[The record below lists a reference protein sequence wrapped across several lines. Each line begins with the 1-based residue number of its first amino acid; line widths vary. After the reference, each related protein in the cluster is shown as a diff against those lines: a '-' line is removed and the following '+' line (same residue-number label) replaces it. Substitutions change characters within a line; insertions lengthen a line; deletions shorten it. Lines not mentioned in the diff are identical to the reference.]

1 MQLQGLIE
9 RPRMADLRDRY
20 RQGLTSAG
28 YLVLLGVA
36 LQMGDASGGAVCL
49 MLIVAVGLLACA
61 STYRR
66 ARAIADVATSRIG
79 SAAQGYVE
87 VMGRAKADPG
97 ELILSP
103 YSGIACIWY
112 RFQVYSRDNPRSEW
126 REVDSGASSATFE
139 LSDGSGAC
147 RVDPDHAEVVGPER
161 RVSYRDGDKLVE
173 EMLFAGGTLY
183 VLGEYATLH
192 GAQAALSVSEDVGAL
207 LATWKQ
213 DPVQLKKRFD
223 LDGDGQI
230 DLHEWEHARRLATK
244 TVEQQHR
251 ELRNL
256 GELNLMRAPAN
267 GRMFLISTLSPQQL
281 RRRYLWW
288 SAFHLG
294 VAGVG
299 IGVLMATKG

>member
-1 MQLQGLIE
+1 MDLSGLIE
-9 RPRMADLRDRY
+9 RPRLADLRDRY

-28 YLVLLGVA
+28 YLMLVGVG
-36 LQMGDASGGAVCL
+36 LQMGDASGGTICL
-49 MLIVAVGLLACA
+49 MLIAALGLLACA

-66 ARAIADVATSRIG
+66 VRSIADVATSRIG

-87 VMGRAKADPG
+87 VVGRAKADPS
-97 ELILSP
+97 ELIASP

-112 RFQVYSRDNPRSEW
+112 RYRVYSRDNPRSEW
-126 REVDSGASSATFE
+126 REIDSGASSTTFE

-147 RVDPDHAEVVGPER
+147 RVDPERAEVIAPER

-173 EMLFAGGTLY
+173 EMLFAGGRIY
-183 VLGEYATLH
+183 VLGEFASVH
-192 GAQAALSVSEDVGAL
+192 GAHATLSVSEDVGAL

-230 DLHEWEHARRLATK
+230 DLQEWELARRLATK

-251 ELRNL
+251 ELRHL

-294 VAGVG
+294 VAVVAVG
-299 IGVLMATKG
+299 ALIGLNG

>member
-1 MQLQGLIE
+1 MDLSGLIE
-9 RPRMADLRDRY
+9 RPRLADLRDRY

-28 YLVLLGVA
+28 YLVLVGVG
-36 LQMGDASGGAVCL
+36 LQMGDAAGGTVCL
-49 MLIVAVGLLACA
+49 AMIAALGLLACA

-87 VMGRAKADPG
+87 VVGRARADTS

-103 YSGIACIWY
+103 YSHIACIWY
-112 RFQVYSRDNPRSEW
+112 RYHVYTRDNPRSEW
-126 REVDSGASSATFE
+126 REIDRGASSTTFE

-147 RVDPDHAEVVGPER
+147 RVDPERAEVIAPER
-161 RVSYRDGDKLVE
+161 RVSYRGDDKLVE
-173 EMLFAGGTLY
+173 EMLFAGVQIY
-183 VLGEYATLH
+183 VLGEFATVH
-192 GAQAALSVSEDVGAL
+192 GAHAALSVSEDVGAL

-230 DLHEWEHARRLATK
+230 DLQEWELARRLATR

-251 ELRNL
+251 ELRQL

-288 SAFHLG
+288 SAFHLA
-294 VAGVG
+294 VAVVG
-299 IGVLMATKG
+299 LGVLIGLKG